1 MVNSLLSQMLKQFGP
16 LMGGDELHKALGFS
30 NSAAFGQALRQG
42 RLGVPVFDISG
53 RRGKFALTE
62 DVAKWVQSLPLRDGK
77 SHHLE
82 EEKKQ
87 EMR

>member
-1 MVNSLLSQMLKQFGP
+1 MLKQFGP

-42 RLGVPVFDISG
+42 RVSISVFEIAG

-62 DVAKWVQSLPLRDGK
+62 DVANWVLSLPLQEGK
-77 SHHLE
+77 SAHL
-82 EEKKQ
+82 KGKGA
-87 EMR
+87 RK

>member
-1 MVNSLLSQMLKQFGP
+1 MANNLLTQMLKQFGP

-42 RLGVPVFDISG
+42 RVSISVFEIAG

-62 DVAKWVQSLPLRDGK
+62 DVANWVLSLPLQEGK
-77 SHHLE
+77 SAHL
-82 EEKKQ
+82 KGKGA
-87 EMR
+87 RK

>member
-1 MVNSLLSQMLKQFGP
+1 MANNLLTQMLKQFGP

-42 RLGVPVFDISG
+42 RVSISVFEIAG

-62 DVAKWVQSLPLRDGK
+62 DVANWVLSLPLQEGK
-77 SHHLE
+77 SAHL
-82 EEKKQ
+82 KRKGA
-87 EMR
+87 RK

>member
-1 MVNSLLSQMLKQFGP
+1 MLKQFGP

-42 RLGVPVFDISG
+42 RVSISVFEIAG

-62 DVAKWVQSLPLRDGK
+62 DVANWVLSLPLQEGK
-77 SHHLE
+77 SAHL
-82 EEKKQ
+82 KRKGA
-87 EMR
+87 RK